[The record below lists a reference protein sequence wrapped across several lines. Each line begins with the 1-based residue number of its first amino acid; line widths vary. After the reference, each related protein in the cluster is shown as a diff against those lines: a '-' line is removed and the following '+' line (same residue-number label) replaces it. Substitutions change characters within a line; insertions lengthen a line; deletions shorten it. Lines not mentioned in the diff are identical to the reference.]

1 MKKKISTEFKV
12 GAAVIFA
19 TLILIF
25 GIIWG
30 KGYSLQTNKYD
41 LTVVFDEVGGLIPGD
56 PVTVNGVKEGK
67 IAKIGWYGRKVL
79 CSVEINSYIQLYEDA
94 KFTVISAELLAGMK
108 IEIFPGISDKKINMS
123 HQPFK
128 GKYGGRIVDVG
139 MVIGELAEEMTALS
153 HRIDTIVIKINQVFD
168 DGSLQSNINSSLSNL
183 NKASSAFAALPQNI
197 GLTLNYLDTT
207 IISLNRMVN
216 SNEDQLGGTIKNIN
230 LISSRLDTVAGS
242 LRVVM
247 AKIENRDGTLGR
259 LVNDTTLYDDLSRTL
274 MRVDSLTRQ
283 IKDKGLDLNFF

>member
-1 MKKKISTEFKV
+1 MKNVINTELKV
-12 GAAVIFA
+12 GLTVILG
-19 TLILIF
+19 TLILIL

-30 KGYSLQTNKYD
+30 KGYSLQTNKYE

-79 CSVEINSYIQLYEDA
+79 CSVEISNHIQLYEDA

-108 IEIFPGISDKKINMS
+108 IEIFPGLSDKKINMS
-123 HQPFK
+123 HQPFR

-139 MVIGELAEEMTALS
+139 MVIGDLAEEMTALS
-153 HRIDTIVIKINQVFD
+153 HRIDTTVIKINHVLD
-168 DGSLQSNINSSLSNL
+168 DGSLQANINSSLANL
-183 NKASSAFAALPQNI
+183 NKASSAFVELPRNI
-197 GLTLNYLDTT
+197 GKTLGYLDTT

-216 SNEDQLGGTIKNIN
+216 SNENQLGGTIKNMN

-247 AKIENRDGTLGR
+247 NKIEKREGTLGR
-259 LVNDTTLYDDLSRTL
+259 LINDTTLYNDLSRTL
-274 MRVDSLTRQ
+274 LRVDSLTKQ
-283 IKDKGLDLNFF
+283 IKDNGLDLNFF